1 MASGSK
7 KSRAGT
13 PPETPPELRP
23 WQVLVLDAVAA
34 SPLGAEL
41 TFGGGTALAAVH
53 LHHRVSEDLDFFA
66 MREIGD
72 HELRPIART
81 LATKKVQ
88 VDQRVEG
95 PRRILEL
102 SRNDEAVGHVDL
114 SYYPFDP
121 IDRPTRWRKLRV
133 DSLTD
138 MAVNK
143 VQAVLT
149 RSKPRDYVDL
159 YFLLREGAERDLGR
173 LLELV
178 RAKFDVG
185 ADPLQLAERLLH
197 LVDVPADQLPP
208 LLRPV
213 PTEELRAYFDD
224 LARRLVRGT

>member
-7 KSRAGT
+7 KSRAGK
-13 PPETPPELRP
+13 PPEPPPELRP
-23 WQVLVLDAVAA
+23 WQILVLDAVAA

-41 TFGGGTALAAVH
+41 TLGGGTALAAVY

-66 MREIGD
+66 MREIEQ
-72 HELRPIART
+72 HELRPIARA

-121 IDRPTRWRKLRV
+121 IDRPTRWHRLRV
-133 DSLTD
+133 DSLID

-143 VQAVLT
+143 VQAILT
-149 RSKPRDYVDL
+149 RSKPRDHVDL

-173 LLELV
+173 LLALV

-185 ADPLQLAERLLH
+185 ADPLTLAERLLH
-197 LVDVPADQLPP
+197 FADIPADQLPP

-213 PTEELRAYFDD
+213 PIDDLRVFFED
-224 LARRLVRGT
+224 LARRLVRGA